1 MYSRQTLLKMKTY
14 KFFWTLLASASA
26 LMSCQKESNPLA
38 QREQNINDLVYQAE
52 NESDRITPT
61 YNSNFNK
68 IEVAHWG
75 LSFDYLIT
83 TKIPA
88 LCGYYDY
95 NDINFEYFKESNFNR
110 VNWESYSTS
119 TKESLEA
126 IIRKFE
132 NKQLPIIQ
140 NAEAILKNCNDSL
153 KHYLS
158 IKQSMLNQKE
168 ISKKDYDLIISKV
181 PDTFLKLF
189 RSNMEDNKIRIN
201 CSANFRQ
208 LLQEIQ
214 NTLSQTQWEEFFQC
228 IHRK

>member
-1 MYSRQTLLKMKTY
+1 MKTY
-14 KFFWTLLASASA
+14 KFFWTLLASASFI
-26 LMSCQKESNPLA
+26 MSCQKESNPLA

-52 NESDRITPT
+52 NESDQFTPT

-68 IEVAHWG
+68 IEVEHYG
-75 LSFDYLIT
+75 LSYDYLIT

-88 LCGYYDY
+88 LCGYYDI
-95 NDINFEYFKESNFNR
+95 NDMNFEYFRESNFNR

-119 TKESLEA
+119 TKDLLES

-140 NAEAILKNCNDSL
+140 NAEAILNNCNDSL
-153 KHYLS
+153 NKYFHIQQEL
-158 IKQSMLNQKE
+158 LNQKV
-168 ISKKDYDLIISKV
+168 INKKEYDSIMTSV

-189 RSNMEDNKIRIN
+189 RFKVEDNKIRIH
-201 CSANFRQ
+201 CSSNFREM
-208 LLQEIQ
+208 LKEIQ